1 MVTVLVFGKVIQD
14 AVGENEFSIESAAPT
29 TVRKLIEANAESLGP
44 LLRFID
50 SREALISVNK
60 KVGTQDTVVKDGD
73 TVKVSFQ
80 SRMSY
85 DGMRDIPS

>member
-1 MVTVLVFGKVIQD
+1 MVTILVFGKVIQE

>member
-1 MVTVLVFGKVIQD
+1 MVTILVFGKVIQD
-14 AVGENEFSIESAAPT
+14 AVGDNEFSIESAAPT

>member
-1 MVTVLVFGKVIQD
+1 MVTVLVFGKVIQE

-60 KVGTQDTVVKDGD
+60 KVGTQDTAVKDGD

>member
-1 MVTVLVFGKVIQD
+1 MVTVLVFGRVIQE

>member
-1 MVTVLVFGKVIQD
+1 MVTVLVFGKVIQE
-14 AVGENEFSIESAAPT
+14 AVGENEFSIESAEPT

-44 LLRFID
+44 LLRFFD

-60 KVGTQDTVVKDGD
+60 KVGTQDTAVKDGD

>member
-1 MVTVLVFGKVIQD
+1 MVTILVFGKVIQE
-14 AVGENEFSIESAAPT
+14 AVGDNEFSIESAAPT

>member
-1 MVTVLVFGKVIQD
+1 MVTVLVFGKVIQE
-14 AVGENEFSIESAAPT
+14 AVGDNEFSIESAAPT

>member
-14 AVGENEFSIESAAPT
+14 AVGENEFSIESAEPT
-29 TVRKLIEANAESLGP
+29 TVRKLIEANADPLAP
-44 LLRFID
+44 LLGFID

-60 KVGTQDTVVKDGD
+60 KVGTQDSVVKDGD

-80 SRMSY
+80 SRVSY

>member
-1 MVTVLVFGKVIQD
+1 MVTVLVFGRVIQD
-14 AVGENEFSIESAAPT
+14 AVGETEFSIATAGTT

-60 KVGTQDTVVKDGD
+60 KVGTEDTVVKDGD

-85 DGMRDIPS
+85 DGTRDIPT

>member
-1 MVTVLVFGKVIQD
+1 MVTVLVFGRVIQE
-14 AVGENEFSIESAAPT
+14 AVGENEFSIESAEPT
-29 TVRKLIEANAESLGP
+29 TVRKLIEANTESLGP

-60 KVGTQDTVVKDGD
+60 KVGTEDTVVKDGD

-85 DGMRDIPS
+85 DGTRDIPT

>member
-1 MVTVLVFGKVIQD
+1 MVTVLVFGKVIQE
-14 AVGENEFSIESAAPT
+14 AVGENEFSIESAEPT

-60 KVGTQDTVVKDGD
+60 KVGTQDTAVKDGD

>member
-14 AVGENEFSIESAAPT
+14 AVGDNEFSIESAAPT

>member
-1 MVTVLVFGKVIQD
+1 MVTVLVFGKVIQE
-14 AVGENEFSIESAAPT
+14 AVGDNEFSIESAAPT

-60 KVGTQDTVVKDGD
+60 KVGTEDTAVKDGD

>member
-14 AVGENEFSIESAAPT
+14 AVGENEFSIESAEPT

-60 KVGTQDTVVKDGD
+60 KVGTEDTAVKDGD

-80 SRMSY
+80 SRVSY

>member
-1 MVTVLVFGKVIQD
+1 MVTVLVFGRVIQD
-14 AVGENEFSIESAAPT
+14 AVGDSEFSIEAAEAT
-29 TVRKLIEANAESLGP
+29 TVRKLIEANAETLGA

-60 KVGTQDTVVKDGD
+60 KVGTEDSVVKDGD

-85 DGMRDIPS
+85 DGMRDIPN

>member
-14 AVGENEFSIESAAPT
+14 AVGENEFSIESAEPT
-29 TVRKLIEANAESLGP
+29 TVRKLIEANAESLRP

-60 KVGTQDTVVKDGD
+60 KVGTEDTAVKDGD

-80 SRMSY
+80 SRVSY

>member
-1 MVTVLVFGKVIQD
+1 MVTVLVFGRVIQE
-14 AVGENEFSIESAAPT
+14 AVGENEFSIESAEPT
-29 TVRKLIEANAESLGP
+29 TVRKLIEAHAESLGP

-60 KVGTQDTVVKDGD
+60 KVGTEDTVVKDGD
-73 TVKVSFQ
+73 TIKVSFQ

-85 DGMRDIPS
+85 DGTRDIPT

>member
-1 MVTVLVFGKVIQD
+1 MVTVLVFGKVIQE